1 MVRYPSGDIDDILF
15 LFFMHAFDD
24 VCVFILLLLLTV
36 SFPLVKKLQ
45 TVVHIDTTK
54 HIKKDI

>member
-1 MVRYPSGDIDDILF
+1 MYIQIKVS
-15 LFFMHAFDD
+15 
-24 VCVFILLLLLTV
+24 FIFLLLTV